1 MFEYITQMKYIL
13 ILKNLYQDNFH
24 KKRLPSKQR
33 AFTLIEMLVAVGLF
47 SIVMLVAVSAILS
60 IIGNNRKAQG
70 INNVVN
76 NLNFA
81 IESMVRDMKTGY
93 LYKCSGTFPISQDTN
108 GLCPDSTPKDSI
120 EFFST
125 LSGTPTPVQYRF
137 VPPSGSD
144 STYVPG
150 HIVKRTGTGP
160 NNGDVDLTSKSD
172 VDIQSVEMY
181 INSPLPGSGSQPG
194 IFLVI
199 RGKANILE
207 NEVTEFGLQT
217 FISQRILNL

>member
-1 MFEYITQMKYIL
+1 MNSNQKG
-13 ILKNLYQDNFH
+13 
-24 KKRLPSKQR
+24 
-33 AFTLIEMLVAVGLF
+33 FTLIEMLVAVGLF
-47 SIVMLVAVSAILS
+47 SVVMLVAVSAILS
-60 IIGNNRKAQG
+60 IIGNNKKAQG

-93 LYKCSGTFPISQDTN
+93 LYKCSGSFPISQDTI
-108 GLCPDSTPKDSI
+108 GLCTDTAAKSSI

-150 HIVKRTGTGP
+150 HIVKTTGVTGNP
-160 NNGDVDLTSKSD
+160 IDLTSKSD

-181 INSPLPGSGSQPG
+181 INSPQPGSGTQPG

>member
-1 MFEYITQMKYIL
+1 MKYTL
-13 ILKNLYQDNFH
+13 LSKKNIGNSLS
-24 KKRLPSKQR
+24 KKQSG
-33 AFTLIEMLVAVGLF
+33 FTLIEMLVAVGLF

-93 LYKCSGTFPISQDTN
+93 LYECDGSIPSSPSIDSLCSE
-108 GLCPDSTPKDSI
+108 STPQDSI

-150 HIVKRTGTGP
+150 HIVKTTGATGSP
-160 NNGDVDLTSKSD
+160 VDLTSKSD

-181 INSPLPGSGSQPG
+181 INSPVPGSGTQPG
-194 IFLVI
+194 IFLII

>member
-1 MFEYITQMKYIL
+1 MKYTL
-13 ILKNLYQDNFH
+13 FSKKNIGNSLS
-24 KKRLPSKQR
+24 KKQSG
-33 AFTLIEMLVAVGLF
+33 FTLIEMLVAVGLF

-93 LYKCSGTFPISQDTN
+93 LYKCTGSFPIVQDTN
-108 GLCPDSTPKDSI
+108 NLCDNSTVAKDSI

-137 VPPSGSD
+137 VPPEDLNGVY
-144 STYVPG
+144 TPG
-150 HIVKRTGTGP
+150 HIVKTTGATGSP
-160 NNGDVDLTSKSD
+160 VDLTSKSD

-181 INSPLPGSGSQPG
+181 IHSPMPGDPVQPSQPS
-194 IFLVI
+194 IFLII

>member
-1 MFEYITQMKYIL
+1 MKNI
-13 ILKNLYQDNFH
+13 H
-24 KKRLPSKQR
+24 PKQKG
-33 AFTLIEMLVAVGLF
+33 FTLIEMLVAVGLF
-47 SIVMLVAVSAILS
+47 SVVMLVAVSAILS

-93 LYKCSGTFPISQDTN
+93 LYKCGGTLPISQDATN
-108 GLCPDSTPKDSI
+108 LCPDSSTPKSSI

-125 LSGTPTPVQYRF
+125 LSGTPTQVQYQF
-137 VPPSGSD
+137 IPPSGSD
-144 STYVPG
+144 ASYVPG
-150 HIVKRTGTGP
+150 HIVKTTGP
-160 NNGDVDLTSKSD
+160 TGSPVDLTSKTD

-181 INSPLPGSGSQPG
+181 INSPQPGSGAQPG
-194 IFLVI
+194 IFLII

>member
-1 MFEYITQMKYIL
+1 MRYF
-13 ILKNLYQDNFH
+13 LKNRKNKNTFEKDN
-24 KKRLPSKQR
+24 LSSQR
-33 AFTLIEMLVAVGLF
+33 KGFTLIEMLVAVGLF
-47 SIVMLVAVSAILS
+47 SVVMLVSVSAILS
-60 IIGNNRKAQG
+60 IIGNNKKAQG

-93 LYKCSGTFPISQDTN
+93 LYKCSGTFPISQDSTN
-108 GLCPDSTPKDSI
+108 LCADSANPKSAI

-125 LSGTPTPVQYRF
+125 LTGTPTPVQYRF
-137 VPPSGSD
+137 VPPSSSGSV
-144 STYVPG
+144 YVPG
-150 HIVKRTGTGP
+150 HIVKRTGTTG
-160 NNGDVDLTSKSD
+160 GDVDLTSKTD

-181 INSPLPGSGSQPG
+181 INSPQSGSGAQPG

>member
-1 MFEYITQMKYIL
+1 MKYIHFF
-13 ILKNLYQDNFH
+13 KNFYKNNF
-24 KKRLPSKQR
+24 KKKTVSPGQR
-33 AFTLIEMLVAVGLF
+33 GFTLIEMLVAVGLF
-47 SIVMLVAVSAILS
+47 SVVMLVAVSAILS
-60 IIGNNRKAQG
+60 IIGNNKKAQG

-93 LYKCSGTFPISQDTN
+93 LYKCGGTLPIQQDTTN
-108 GLCPDSTPKDSI
+108 LCPDSVTSRSSI

-125 LSGTPTPVQYRF
+125 LSGAPTQVQYRF
-137 VPPSGSD
+137 IPPSGSD

-150 HIVKRTGTGP
+150 HIVKTTGP
-160 NNGDVDLTSKSD
+160 TGSPVDLTSKSD
-172 VDIQSVEMY
+172 VDIQSVQMY
-181 INSPLPGSGSQPG
+181 IHSPQPGDPAQPSQPS

-207 NEVTEFGLQT
+207 NEVTEFGLQN